1 MGKCTGG
8 FSAVSVG
15 VDGGVKV
22 GVDGTGECGGGKGT
36 SCGGVVVGG
45 GEGVSICCCHS
56 GVAVTRVVGGRDGDL
71 MVLPLWWSGRGFFVI
86 VGLLLHPDCCEEEGG
101 AGV

>member
-1 MGKCTGG
+1 MGKCIGG

-22 GVDGTGECGGGKGT
+22 RVDGTGECGGGKGP

-45 GEGVSICCCHS
+45 GGEGVSVCCCRS
-56 GVAVTRVVGGRDGDL
+56 GVAVMRVVRGGEG
-71 MVLPLWWSGRGFFVI
+71 WGSRGSALVVVWEGAFCRCWPAAVPR
-86 VGLLLHPDCCEEEGG
+86 LL
-101 AGV
+101 